1 MMAYGKMCV
10 ICKRYTLVKIHTC
23 RECLK
28 NRINGLENRKYC
40 NRCKTVK
47 ITSDFNKQSSR
58 NDGLGDYCRE
68 CKREKDN
75 QYNRETGNQRF
86 GGSQLNIIQRS
97 AKTRGYEC
105 YFTKEKLKEWWF
117 STIDTCYYCG
127 IEIDEYNK
135 LRDYISNYEG
145 ANRYIL
151 KFKALTIFS
160 AGKSKWMTIDRKD
173 NEVGYTVENIVK
185 SCWFCNF
192 VKADFVFD
200 EDMKVIAPKII
211 GRLSREIESTI

>member
-75 QYNRETGNQRF
+75 KYNRETGNQRF

-151 KFKALTIFS
+151 KFKASQHRLNRAIFPHFRQFMKI
-160 AGKSKWMTIDRKD
+160 KSNWYYYMNFDD
-173 NEVGYTVENIVK
+173 NLDLITFINKINYMEPDDYSIFINYTK
-185 SCWFCNF
+185 T
-192 VKADFVFD
+192 VFLHERD
-200 EDMKVIAPKII
+200 
-211 GRLSREIESTI
+211 

>member
-1 MMAYGKMCV
+1 MAYGKMCV

-75 QYNRETGNQRF
+75 N
-86 GGSQLNIIQRS
+86 
-97 AKTRGYEC
+97 
-105 YFTKEKLKEWWF
+105 WF
-117 STIDTCYYCG
+117 SMNPRGSRNMMLQINIHIT
-127 IEIDEYNK
+127 
-135 LRDYISNYEG
+135 
-145 ANRYIL
+145 
-151 KFKALTIFS
+151 
-160 AGKSKWMTIDRKD
+160 
-173 NEVGYTVENIVK
+173 EVVN
-185 SCWFCNF
+185 N
-192 VKADFVFD
+192 
-200 EDMKVIAPKII
+200 PP
-211 GRLSREIESTI
+211 